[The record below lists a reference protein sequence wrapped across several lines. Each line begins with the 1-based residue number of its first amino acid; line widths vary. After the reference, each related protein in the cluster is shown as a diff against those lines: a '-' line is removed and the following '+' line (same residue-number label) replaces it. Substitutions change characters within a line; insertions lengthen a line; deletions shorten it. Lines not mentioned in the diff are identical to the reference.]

1 MSENNI
7 IARCNK
13 LCPWLCVVESSI
25 QLLLVS
31 VNVPE
36 NYFTECGFPN
46 AVGLK
51 YIDEGS
57 EEPVLLLQ
65 RNEKFTPPADGWQK
79 DGRVYTPQEVVA
91 TTPTAGT
98 FIILS

>member
-1 MSENNI
+1 MPMVMCSRKFNATAFGKRE
-7 IARCNK
+7 
-13 LCPWLCVVESSI
+13 CVRK
-25 QLLLVS
+25 
-31 VNVPE
+31 
-36 NYFTECGFPN
+36 YFTECGFPN

-79 DGRVYTPQEVVA
+79 DGRVYIPQEVVA

-98 FIILS
+98 FTILS